1 MLEQMSQAQLNV
13 LVDGGVTA
21 ERAYEFNWMCSYL
34 RRTSQALIAAAM
46 NASGYSAI
54 VAAALDA
61 DVQSQAMTEQA
72 EDAAA
77 LAQLRDQLAAIDPDS
92 LTPREAL
99 DALYRLKQ
107 HLT

>member
-1 MLEQMSQAQLNV
+1 
-13 LVDGGVTA
+13 
-21 ERAYEFNWMCSYL
+21 
-34 RRTSQALIAAAM
+34 
-46 NASGYSAI
+46 
-54 VAAALDA
+54 
-61 DVQSQAMTEQA
+61 MTEQA

-77 LAQLRDQLAAIDPDS
+77 LAQLRDQLVAIDPDS